1 MSHVFNHGVEE
12 AIRKLEDPNRRKIY
26 DPLFLLRRSGLVTGH
41 IIADLGCGTGFFSLP
56 AAKIV
61 GDHGVVYAIDEVHEM
76 LQVLETKISEQGI
89 QNVRTMKSNLLATTI
104 PNQSVDF
111 VLMACVFHD
120 LHRETLGAEL
130 NRILKSTGTI
140 CMVDWKKIPT
150 EHGPPVEV
158 RLTEEDVIR
167 EMNDMGFTNSE
178 VYEAGQQH
186 YGIVIHKSSISDH
199 SLQDD

>member
-1 MSHVFNHGVEE
+1 
-12 AIRKLEDPNRRKIY
+12 
-26 DPLFLLRRSGLVTGH
+26 
-41 IIADLGCGTGFFSLP
+41 
-56 AAKIV
+56 
-61 GDHGVVYAIDEVHEM
+61 
-76 LQVLETKISEQGI
+76 
-89 QNVRTMKSNLLATTI
+89 
-104 PNQSVDF
+104 
-111 VLMACVFHD
+111 MACVFHD

-140 CMVDWKKIPT
+140 CVVDWKKIPT

-167 EMNDMGFTNSE
+167 EINDMGFTNSE

-186 YGIVIHKSSISDH
+186 YGIVIHKSSISDN